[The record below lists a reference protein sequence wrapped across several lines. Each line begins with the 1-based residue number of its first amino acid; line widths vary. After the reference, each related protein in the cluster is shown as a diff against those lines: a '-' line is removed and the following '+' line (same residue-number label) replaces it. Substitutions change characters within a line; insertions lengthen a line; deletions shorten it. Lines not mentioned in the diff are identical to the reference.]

1 MNARR
6 LLGAAL
12 LAGLVGLIAVQV
24 PELLRQQARGS
35 SDRRLGLRPEV
46 DIESLVAR
54 SRSETVRLRYGL
66 WYWLARQLPA
76 TTLRVTPGTQ
86 PTLSPLRGLGGIE
99 LLSWNRPSSLE
110 LTPRAARR
118 LLQRATGEF
127 RMADGRVLHVLVD
140 PRADEYVLL
149 TLGGA
154 PYIIVPRDQ
163 LGSRRREA
171 TP

>member
-24 PELLRQQARGS
+24 PELLRQQARQS
-35 SDRRLGLRPEV
+35 SDRRLGLRPEA

-54 SRSETVRLRYGL
+54 SRSETVRLDYGL
-66 WYWLARQLPA
+66 WYWLARQLHG
-76 TTLRVTPGTQ
+76 TTLRVTPGTR
-86 PTLSPLRGLGGIE
+86 PSLSPLRGLGGIE
-99 LLSWNRPSSLE
+99 LLSWNRRSSLE

-127 RMADGRVLHVLVD
+127 QMADGRVLHVLVD